1 MPRLA
6 VNVTVIYGAFECPRQ
21 YHTRPLS
28 GASGIA
34 LNADETL
41 LASSGADPTARGIV
55 AKPPT
60 QYALHANHVVRWLVA
75 AGHVERA
82 LGYVTSTGAGG
93 LDRVDLARFGLPH
106 EQEAQMLAAFRGVV
120 RRVQKRQP
128 RRALQVV
135 GRLRDLRLRAIEDG
149 DPITV
154 ADLSEVLGDWR

>member
-1 MPRLA
+1 MISFGGEWFGPPVLVFCGRVVDGRIRSA
-6 VNVTVIYGAFECPRQ
+6 A
-21 YHTRPLS
+21 
-28 GASGIA
+28 
-34 LNADETL
+34 
-41 LASSGADPTARGIV
+41 ARGIV

-154 ADLSEVLGDWR
+154 ADLSEALGDWR